1 MYGGTRMCF
10 LRANTGSFVA
20 KNLMPL
26 LPRLASKH
34 DIVLLNF
41 GLHSNDNGSL
51 WGYIQELEAFGEQYE
66 QHKQQ
71 MPQFLWRQTSV
82 QHFDTPIGDHRY
94 SPIFRF
100 FPGAQ
105 PDAGKYTYIKVLPC
119 SGTGFC
125 LLLSIVDLSEHRPAV
140 WHLMCRP
147 E

>member
-94 SPIFRF
+94 SPFFRF

-105 PDAGKYTYIKVLPC
+105 PDAGL
-119 SGTGFC
+119 
-125 LLLSIVDLSEHRPAV
+125 
-140 WHLMCRP
+140 RP
-147 E
+147 ENTLTLRCYLVQALGFASCSPSWICRSIGQLFGI